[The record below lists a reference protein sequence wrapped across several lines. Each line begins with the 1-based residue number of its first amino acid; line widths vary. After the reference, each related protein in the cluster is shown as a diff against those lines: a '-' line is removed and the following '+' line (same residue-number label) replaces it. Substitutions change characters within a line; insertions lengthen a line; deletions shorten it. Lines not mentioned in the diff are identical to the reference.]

1 MNGECLDRCLHGIGV
16 KGTRVEIVVAE
27 ALSDGETG
35 EDEGRSNKYGGETH
49 DEWRCVVMSARRE
62 GKKDEKFSCH
72 TGS

>member
-27 ALSDGETG
+27 AMSDGETG

-49 DEWRCVVMSARRE
+49 DE
-62 GKKDEKFSCH
+62 
-72 TGS
+72 